1 MSPVSSDL
9 ASPTEY
15 YRQFRRFSR
24 NARLLLASTFLGSLS
39 VGTFA
44 VGYNL
49 YLIEI
54 GVPGERLGY
63 LVGVGSLASA
73 AAAIPA
79 AILAHRI
86 GLKALILWASAAL
99 AVGTLLQIVPWSYP
113 SLLVGNALGGAGSA
127 MWAVA
132 LLPLL
137 AASTDDEGRPYLF
150 TLSALIFLGV
160 TLAGN
165 VLAGFV
171 PRALA
176 EAAGADIGLGYLGL
190 LGLTSIVSGLGLLP
204 LLFLVHAKGR
214 PRTPLEDLR
223 LAFRER
229 ARIIKLLAIHG
240 LIAFGAGAVIPFLNV
255 YFVKSLGMPEAQFGL
270 LAGAGVATRAALT
283 TLGPL
288 LAARFGIARTV
299 GITQMASIPLL
310 LLLGFAPGLALAA
323 FAYLARGALMNMAQ
337 PLRSALYMES
347 VSDRLRAAFNSLLLV
362 GWGVAWAAGAALGG
376 GLLEHQWTGLQFGI
390 TAASYLVAS
399 AALLR
404 LFPEPRESQR

>member
-1 MSPVSSDL
+1 MSSEL
-9 ASPTEY
+9 ASPAEY

-54 GVPGERLGY
+54 GVPGEGLGY
-63 LVGVGSLASA
+63 LVGAGSLAGA

-99 AVGTLLQIVPWSYP
+99 AVGTVLQIVPWSYP

-165 VLAGFV
+165 VLAGFA

-176 EAAGADIGLGYLGL
+176 EAAGADIELGYLGV
-190 LGLTSIVSGLGLLP
+190 LGLTSIVSSLGLLP
-204 LLFLVHAKGR
+204 LLFLVHANDR
-214 PRTPLEDLR
+214 PRTPLDDLR

-229 ARIIKLLAIHG
+229 AKITKLLAIHG
-240 LIAFGAGAVIPFLNV
+240 LIAFGAGAVLPFLNV

-270 LAGAGVATRAALT
+270 LAGAGISTRAALT

-288 LAARFGIARTV
+288 LATRLGLARTIGV
-299 GITQMASIPLL
+299 SQMASIPLL
-310 LLLGFAPGLALAA
+310 LLLGFAPGLAVAV

-347 VSDRLRAAFNSLLLV
+347 VSARLRAAFNSLLLV
-362 GWGVAWAAGAALGG
+362 GWGVAWAAGATLGG
-376 GLLEHQWTGLQFGI
+376 GLLERQWSGVQFGI

-404 LFPEPRESQR
+404 LFPKTRESHR